1 MMKSLIIFTHP
12 WDGSFNYNVLENVI
26 LSLQQKGNEVDV
38 IDLNKDGYNPVM
50 MSDDLRLFGRG
61 EYNDPLAKAYVE
73 RLKTADEIIFIYPIW
88 WYGEPAILSGFFDKV
103 LLKNHVYEQ
112 VDGHTLSPLLD
123 IRKTTV
129 ITTASIDK
137 EAFKT
142 YGDPVNT
149 RLINGIF
156 KTIGIK
162 NAVWLHCANVYE
174 PQQREVFINEIKGHF
189 A

>member
-12 WDGSFNYNVLENVI
+12 WDGSFNYKVLESVI
-26 LSLQQKGNEVDV
+26 TSLQNKGNEVDV

-61 EYNDPLAKAYVE
+61 DYHDPQAKAYVE
-73 RLKTADEIIFIYPIW
+73 RLKTADEIILIYPIW

-103 LLKNHVYEQ
+103 FLKGHVYHQ
-112 VDGHTLSPLLD
+112 VNGYELAPLLD
-123 IRKTTV
+123 INTTTV
-129 ITTASIDK
+129 ITTASISKDD
-137 EAFKT
+137 FKA
-142 YGDPVNT
+142 YGDPVNS

-156 KTIGIK
+156 KTVGIN
-162 NAVWLHCANVYE
+162 NAVWLHCPSVHQAQSRDVFLE
-174 PQQREVFINEIKGHF
+174 EVMRHF